1 MVSDLRDRTQVERFL
16 RNADAAELLEQRCR
30 LENML
35 AQAADPLGE
44 AEKLMLR
51 IAYELRFRIPQPV

>member
-30 LENML
+30 LESLL
-35 AQAADPLGE
+35 AQTADPFGE
-44 AEKLMLR
+44 MERLMLR